1 MDLQKVLEKDRE
13 QLLLKLAACESPS
26 EGVRVTQ
33 EELGRI
39 LIAASSEK
47 EFAGRE
53 ELLTLAVESAKAA
66 ASLLEGAGEP
76 TVIEERKVAQG
87 QMEEKKGFFFKGR
100 GLLLDQKLL
109 LLSLGFAGLSCV
121 LPSGGILFF
130 WNLARLALSGAS
142 LFCLGRSILPV
153 KEKKEEV
160 SYVARVRPDAERIY
174 HELSLLCEVMQG
186 QLEALP
192 LPEKGFSP
200 EKALTDIPLL
210 RGSEEC
216 PLSPEECKLLVALLE
231 AAYACEDGEVSRE
244 MISLIKYFLHNQG
257 LEAVT
262 DYAGRRELFD
272 LMRGPSAALI
282 RPALVMGEILL
293 VRGVAVL
300 REGE

>member
-1 MDLQKVLEKDRE
+1 
-13 QLLLKLAACESPS
+13 ACESLE
-26 EGVRVTQ
+26 EGVRISQ
-33 EELGRI
+33 EELGRL
-39 LIAASSEK
+39 LIAASAE
-47 EFAGRE
+47 EEYAGRE
-53 ELLTLAVESAKAA
+53 ELLALAVEAAKAA
-66 ASLLEGAGEP
+66 VAVLEGAGDPAVYEVRKGEAP
-76 TVIEERKVAQG
+76 GEIEAKKTLG
-87 QMEEKKGFFFKGR
+87 FLEKKGFAMDKRFLYPCLGCALFSAILPQG
-100 GLLLDQKLL
+100 GL
-109 LLSLGFAGLSCV
+109 
-121 LPSGGILFF
+121 LFF
-130 WNLARLALSGAS
+130 WNLIRLGLSGAS
-142 LFCLGRSILPV
+142 LVCLGKSLIPV

-160 SYVARVRPDAERIY
+160 SYVAKVRPDAERIY
-174 HELSLLCEVMQG
+174 HELSLLCEVVEG
-186 QLEALP
+186 QIKALP
-192 LPEKGFSP
+192 LPEEGFSP
-200 EKALTDIPLL
+200 EQTLTDIPLL

-262 DYAGRRELFD
+262 DYAHRRELFD